1 MKEKVTKSKNTNQEV
16 KLFNSLKFKMVGII
30 VNVVILSIICV
41 MVQTVTS
48 SSSALTMMTQ
58 DYMADLALAYGNT
71 VEMQMEM
78 VWPEVINDYDR
89 MAATIGGAHV
99 KSAETSYA
107 YLVSK
112 DGKMLYH
119 PTKEKV
125 GEPVENAVVSGIV
138 EQLKQGQTVEP
149 DIVEYDFKGVAKYAA
164 YYVNEDADFI
174 LVVTAD
180 KSDVLSPV
188 TDMTSGAIMIGVI
201 VTIFCSTIGLIFAL
215 MIVKPI
221 LRITQSVRKM
231 ADMDFTPDEMQDKMD
246 ARKDETGVMSRAIST
261 LRKQLA
267 GVAIDIKSQSAVLK
281 DASTT
286 LSTSAT
292 ETANTV
298 GQVEKAVSEIADGAG
313 SQAEETQKATE
324 NIIIMGN
331 MVEETTHEVR
341 ELHNNANIM
350 KDSSEEATKTLEELN
365 AINERTRESID
376 IIYEQTN
383 TTNESANKIKEATTL
398 IAEIA
403 EETNLLSLNAS
414 IEAARAGDQ
423 GRGFAVVAAQI
434 QKLAEQSNDSAR
446 QIESI
451 IDLLITDSEKAVET
465 MEEVKDIIKEQ
476 SEKVVKTGEIFTE
489 VKTRIDASIVSVS
502 NIMDKTEQ
510 MDTARVNVVDVVQN
524 LTAIAEENAA
534 STEQTSASVTEVGSI
549 VDNISENAERL
560 SSIAG
565 SLDERM
571 DIFKI

>member
-89 MAATIGGAHV
+89 MAATIGGARV